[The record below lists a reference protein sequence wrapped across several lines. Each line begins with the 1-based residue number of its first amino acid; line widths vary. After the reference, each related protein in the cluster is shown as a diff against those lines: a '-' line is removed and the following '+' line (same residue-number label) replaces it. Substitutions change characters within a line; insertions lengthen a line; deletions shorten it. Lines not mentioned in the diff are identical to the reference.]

1 MSFLVELK
9 RRRVVRVGVVYS
21 ATALDRHFT
30 IVYGLLG
37 ERDRVL
43 ELLESQ
49 GDTGLLDR
57 WTWLLGGEPRF
68 EALRRRGQRSEP

>member
-21 ATALDRHFT
+21 ATALDR
-30 IVYGLLG
+30 
-37 ERDRVL
+37 
-43 ELLESQ
+43 
-49 GDTGLLDR
+49 

-68 EALRRRGQRSEP
+68 EAPRRRGQRSEP